1 VNLSI
6 DGYSNYHWDLPL
18 LMFAQMQG
26 LMGLLRQLME
36 VVKKTQYHSDA
47 IRSWLLVTD
56 AKC

>member
-1 VNLSI
+1 VNLSV

-36 VVKKTQYHSDA
+36 VVKKLSITVMQLDPGY
-47 IRSWLLVTD
+47 W
-56 AKC
+56 